1 LSKAEVRVT
10 GQTKVE
16 FVETVLERQKRKH
29 RSGLYWHWGMWSRA
43 VNKGGHLGKSYWVT
57 FVNDAGYL
65 VRVSSVLH
73 LN

>member
-1 LSKAEVRVT
+1 
-10 GQTKVE
+10 
-16 FVETVLERQKRKH
+16 
-29 RSGLYWHWGMWSRA
+29 MWSRA